1 MSIRAAAHCKRYM
14 LPSASIWEPVLAGP
28 RSDTKPPQ
36 IVWDH
41 ERGHGAS
48 WVVLVTTLPTFFWFA
63 VSPLEIHFLWHVA
76 SWLLQ
81 PLSCSRSQPL
91 CEPYNVLIMG
101 QWWRHQRYQQ
111 RKKWSLLLSYATFC
125 CIGLH
130 FVLISLE
137 HTWIWVYIY
146 KGALHRFYTLIYSL
160 LTFSFQERWISVFS
174 L

>member
-111 RKKWSLLLSYATFC
+111 RKKWSLSSSVTILRYVLLYRTSFC
-125 CIGLH
+125 FDFTGTHLDLGL
-130 FVLISLE
+130 
-137 HTWIWVYIY
+137 YI
-146 KGALHRFYTLIYSL
+146 
-160 LTFSFQERWISVFS
+160 
-174 L
+174 